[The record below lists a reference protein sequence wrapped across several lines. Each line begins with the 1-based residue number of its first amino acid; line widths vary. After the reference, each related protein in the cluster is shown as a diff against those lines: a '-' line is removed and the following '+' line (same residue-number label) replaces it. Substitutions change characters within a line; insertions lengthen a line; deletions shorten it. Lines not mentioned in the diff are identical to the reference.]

1 MIWQNVFLLKHTI
14 MKYKMRHYRK
24 DLLRMQ
30 CCKNIFWLYAR
41 GSVSKLL
48 GYCSFSVKI
57 KHAVN
62 HSVFQPAPPANPAA
76 LGWQL
81 ASAHQQEPSL
91 LKTTLPIFP
100 TVYSFYYKCSLK
112 AWPEVSDSHQG
123 NHSHCFFQ
131 HLLSTDWQFPP
142 SLMGK
147 KRENY
152 VKWEAGISFVCKK
165 NLIP

>member
-14 MKYKMRHYRK
+14 MKYKIRHYRK

-30 CCKNIFWLYAR
+30 CCKNIFRLYAR

-48 GYCSFSVKI
+48 GYYSCSVKI
-57 KHAVN
+57 RHTMN
-62 HSVFQPAPPANPAA
+62 HSVFQQAPQANPAV

-81 ASAHQQEPSL
+81 GSAHQWETSL

-100 TVYSFYYKCSLK
+100 TVYFFYYKCSLK
-112 AWPEVSDSHQG
+112 AWPEVSDIHQG
-123 NHSHCFFQ
+123 NHSHWFFQ

-142 SLMGK
+142 SLIGGK
-147 KRENY
+147 KEKY
-152 VKWEAGISFVCKK
+152 VK
-165 NLIP
+165 